1 MGPACPASLGARVAA
16 GAIAKGH
23 NSTEGLTEAKADG
36 QIHAHGHAMHAFAYP
51 GARLPQAGIQY
62 DAAAA
67 RRSWAAMRSFL
78 EEVLERRSC

>member
-1 MGPACPASLGARVAA
+1 
-16 GAIAKGH
+16 
-23 NSTEGLTEAKADG
+23 
-36 QIHAHGHAMHAFAYP
+36 MHAFACP

>member
-1 MGPACPASLGARVAA
+1 MLWRVR
-16 GAIAKGH
+16 K
-23 NSTEGLTEAKADG
+23 AKADG
-36 QIHAHGHAMHAFAYP
+36 QIHAHGHAMHAFACP